1 VVEAQAT
8 KGDEMNPFATE
19 LLIDDRVRERRDSDG
34 PEPGGTTRI
43 AAMLRRHEDEQV
55 SGAGPVE
62 WTAGPIDQRRNP
74 A

>member
-1 VVEAQAT
+1 
-8 KGDEMNPFATE
+8 MNPFATE
-19 LLIDDRVRERRDSDG
+19 LVIDDRVRERRDSDG